1 MKLFVNGFSQES
13 VLSMVDTVKDS
24 HGKDK
29 TIRIDCTDLE
39 ILRWLVD
46 FYPKMSKIKD
56 GAHEYAFFTYKK
68 VLEDLPILNISK
80 HALLDRFK
88 KMEHFGILRV
98 LCKKES
104 NGTFTYVGFGDSYLK
119 LISSECAGVV
129 NYAGGGFQ
137 STEHPAF
144 SQLNTKNSKLYNREL
159 NNNEKKNAKKK
170 VPEAEKLEW

>member
-1 MKLFVNGFSQES
+1 MKLFVNGFSQEA

-68 VLEDLPILNISK
+68 VLEDLPILNVSK
-80 HALLDRFK
+80 HALADRFR
-88 KMEHFGILRV
+88 KMEHFGILK
-98 LCKKES
+98 LKCDKNKD
-104 NGTFTYVGFGDSYLK
+104 GTFTYVGLGDAYIS
-119 LISSECAGVV
+119 LISTSKAHSVNAQQGCQSAESAVV
-129 NYAGGGFQ
+129 
-137 STEHPAF
+137 

-159 NNNEKKNAKKK
+159 NNIKKNSKKK
-170 VPEAEKLEW
+170 VPEEEKLEW

>member
-1 MKLFVNGFSQES
+1 MKLFVNGFSQEA

-80 HALLDRFK
+80 QALSDRFK

-98 LCKKES
+98 LCKAYQHTCSFIFLLPE
-104 NGTFTYVGFGDSYLK
+104 FPLSYGYPCPRIFSLACH
-119 LISSECAGVV
+119 LANS
-129 NYAGGGFQ
+129 
-137 STEHPAF
+137 HP
-144 SQLNTKNSKLYNREL
+144 
-159 NNNEKKNAKKK
+159 
-170 VPEAEKLEW
+170 

>member
-1 MKLFVNGFSQES
+1 MKLFVNGFSQEA

-46 FYPKMSKIKD
+46 FYPKMAKIKD

-80 HALLDRFK
+80 QALSDRFK
-88 KMEHFGILRV
+88 KMEHFKLLRI

-104 NGTFTYVGFGDSYLK
+104 SGTFMYVGFGDSYLS

-129 NYAGGGFQ
+129 NYAGGGKLTT
-137 STEHPAF
+137 SGGS
-144 SQLNTKNSKLYNREL
+144 SQLRTKNSKLDNREL
-159 NNNEKKNAKKK
+159 KNIKKNLKKK
-170 VPEAEKLEW
+170 VDEPKLNW

>member
-1 MKLFVNGFSQES
+1 MKLFVNGFSQEA

-56 GAHEYAFFTYKK
+56 GECEYAFFTYKK
-68 VLEDLPILNISK
+68 VLEDLPILNVSK
-80 HALLDRFK
+80 HALADRFR
-88 KMEHFGILRV
+88 KMEHFGILKLKCDKR
-98 LCKKES
+98 E
-104 NGTFTYVGFGDSYLK
+104 NGTFTYVAFGDAYLN
-119 LISSECAGVV
+119 LISTDNAHSVDLQQGC
-129 NYAGGGFQ
+129 Q
-137 STEHPAF
+137 STESGGV

-159 NNNEKKNAKKK
+159 NNIKKNSKKK

>member
-1 MKLFVNGFSQES
+1 MKLFVNGFSQEA

-24 HGKDK
+24 HGKAK

-56 GAHEYAFFTYKK
+56 GPHEYAFFTYKK

-80 HALLDRFK
+80 QALSDRFK
-88 KMEHFGILRV
+88 KMEHFGILRT

-104 NGTFTYVGFGDSYLK
+104 GGTFTYVGFGDSYTK
-119 LISSECAGVV
+119 LISNEPTGVV
-129 NYAGGGFQ
+129 DYAGGCK
-137 STEHPAF
+137 STTSGVG
-144 SQLNTKNSKLYNREL
+144 SQLRTKNSKLDNREL
-159 NNNEKKNAKKK
+159 KNIKKNSKKK
-170 VPEAEKLEW
+170 VDEPKLNW

>member
-1 MKLFVNGFSQES
+1 MKLFVNGFSQEA

-80 HALLDRFK
+80 QALSDRFK
-88 KMEHFGILRV
+88 KLEHFKLLRI
-98 LCKKES
+98 LCKRES
-104 NGTFTYVGFGDSYLK
+104 SGTFMYVGFGDSYLN
-119 LISSECAGVV
+119 LISSQQSGTVSYEQ
-129 NYAGGGFQ
+129 GGKPTTCGA
-137 STEHPAF
+137 S
-144 SQLNTKNSKLYNREL
+144 SQLRTKNSKLDNREL
-159 NNNEKKNAKKK
+159 KNIKKNLKKK
-170 VPEAEKLEW
+170 VDEPKLNW

>member
-1 MKLFVNGFSQES
+1 MKLFVNGFSQEA

-56 GAHEYAFFTYKK
+56 GECEYAFFTYKK

-80 HALLDRFK
+80 HALADRFR
-88 KMEHFGILRV
+88 KMEHFGILK
-98 LCKKES
+98 LKCDKNKD
-104 NGTFTYVGFGDSYLK
+104 GTFTYVRFGDSYLK
-119 LISSECAGVV
+119 LISNECAGVV
-129 NYAGGGFQ
+129 NYAGGSKLTTSGV
-137 STEHPAF
+137 S
-144 SQLNTKNSKLYNREL
+144 SQLRTKNSKLYNREL
-159 NNNEKKNAKKK
+159 NNIKKNSKKK
-170 VPEAEKLEW
+170 VPEEEKLEW

>member
-1 MKLFVNGFSQES
+1 MKLFVNGFSQEA

-46 FYPKMSKIKD
+46 FYPKMAKIKD

-80 HALLDRFK
+80 HALADRFR
-88 KMEHFGILRV
+88 KMEHFGILR
-98 LCKKES
+98 LKCDKNKD
-104 NGTFTYVGFGDSYLK
+104 GTFTYVGLGDAYIS
-119 LISSECAGVV
+119 LISTDKTHSVSAQRGYQSAESAVV
-129 NYAGGGFQ
+129 
-137 STEHPAF
+137 
-144 SQLNTKNSKLYNREL
+144 SQLPPKNSKLDNREL
-159 NNNEKKNAKKK
+159 KNIKKNLKKK
-170 VPEAEKLEW
+170 ADEPKLNW

>member
-1 MKLFVNGFSQES
+1 MKLFVNGFSQEA

-56 GAHEYAFFTYKK
+56 GEYEYAFFTYKK
-68 VLEDLPILNISK
+68 VLEDLPILNVSK
-80 HALLDRFK
+80 HALADRFR
-88 KMEHFGILRV
+88 KMEHFGILK
-98 LCKKES
+98 LKCDKNKD
-104 NGTFTYVGFGDSYLK
+104 GTFTYVGLGDAYIS
-119 LISSECAGVV
+119 LISTSKAHSVNAQQGCQSAESAVV
-129 NYAGGGFQ
+129 
-137 STEHPAF
+137 

-159 NNNEKKNAKKK
+159 NNIKKNAKKK
-170 VPEAEKLEW
+170 VPEEEKLEW

>member
-1 MKLFVNGFSQES
+1 
-13 VLSMVDTVKDS
+13 MVETVKDS

-56 GAHEYAFFTYKK
+56 GADEYAFFTYKK
-68 VLEDLPILNISK
+68 VLEDLPILNVSK
-80 HALLDRFK
+80 HALADRFR
-88 KMEHFGILRV
+88 KMEHFGILK
-98 LCKKES
+98 LKCDKNKD
-104 NGTFTYVGFGDSYLK
+104 GTFTYVGLGDAYIS
-119 LISSECAGVV
+119 LISTSKAHSVNAQQGCQSAESAVV
-129 NYAGGGFQ
+129 
-137 STEHPAF
+137 

-159 NNNEKKNAKKK
+159 NNIKKNAKKK

>member
-1 MKLFVNGFSQES
+1 MKLFVNGFSQEA

-68 VLEDLPILNISK
+68 VLEDLPILNVSK
-80 HALLDRFK
+80 HALADRFR
-88 KMEHFGILRV
+88 KMEHFGILK
-98 LCKKES
+98 LKCDKNKD
-104 NGTFTYVGFGDSYLK
+104 GTFTYVGLGDAYVS
-119 LISSECAGVV
+119 LISTSKAHSVNAQQGCQSAESAVV
-129 NYAGGGFQ
+129 
-137 STEHPAF
+137 

-159 NNNEKKNAKKK
+159 NNIKKNLKKK
-170 VPEAEKLEW
+170 VDEPKLNW

>member
-1 MKLFVNGFSQES
+1 MKLFVNGFSQET

-80 HALLDRFK
+80 QALSDRFK

-104 NGTFTYVGFGDSYLK
+104 NGTFTYVGFGDSYLN
-119 LISSECAGVV
+119 LISNECAGVV
-129 NYAGGGFQ
+129 NYAGGSKLTTSGV
-137 STEHPAF
+137 S
-144 SQLNTKNSKLYNREL
+144 SQLRTKNSKLDNREL
-159 NNNEKKNAKKK
+159 NNIKKNAKKK

>member
-1 MKLFVNGFSQES
+1 MKLFVNGFSQEA

-56 GAHEYAFFTYKK
+56 GPHEYAFFTYKK

-80 HALLDRFK
+80 HALADRFR
-88 KMEHFGILRV
+88 KMEHFGILK
-98 LCKKES
+98 LKCDKQKD
-104 NGTFTYVGFGDSYLK
+104 GTFTYVAFGDAYMS
-119 LISSECAGVV
+119 LISTDKPHSV
-129 NYAGGGFQ
+129 NLQQGCQ
-137 STEHPAF
+137 STESGDV
-144 SQLNTKNSKLYNREL
+144 SQLNTKNSKLDNREL
-159 NNNEKKNAKKK
+159 KNIKKNLKKK
-170 VPEAEKLEW
+170 VDEPKLNW

>member
-1 MKLFVNGFSQES
+1 MKLFVNGFSQEA

-80 HALLDRFK
+80 QALSDRFK
-88 KMEHFGILRV
+88 KLEHFKLLRV
-98 LCKKES
+98 LCKRES
-104 NGTFTYVGFGDSYLK
+104 SGTFMYVGFGDSYLN
-119 LISSECAGVV
+119 LISSQQSEAVSYAQGGKSATCGV
-129 NYAGGGFQ
+129 A
-137 STEHPAF
+137 
-144 SQLNTKNSKLYNREL
+144 SQLRTKNSKLDNREL
-159 NNNEKKNAKKK
+159 KNIKKNLKKK
-170 VPEAEKLEW
+170 ADEPKLNW

>member
-1 MKLFVNGFSQES
+1 MKLFVNGFSQEA

-46 FYPKMSKIKD
+46 FYPKMRKIKD
-56 GAHEYAFFTYKK
+56 GEDEYAFFTYKK
-68 VLEDLPILNISK
+68 VLEDLPILNVSK
-80 HALLDRFK
+80 HALADRFR
-88 KMEHFGILRV
+88 KMEHFGILK
-98 LCKKES
+98 LKCDKNKD
-104 NGTFTYVGFGDSYLK
+104 GTFTYVGLGDAYVS
-119 LISSECAGVV
+119 LISTSKAHSVNAQQGCQSAESAVV
-129 NYAGGGFQ
+129 
-137 STEHPAF
+137 

-159 NNNEKKNAKKK
+159 NNIKKNSKKK